1 VLPPGELNRNITSCL
16 IQAHYRNAVRGVL
29 CHGHGQQAQKFGEDR
44 QCSFRVMR
52 AYRHQTDI
60 RILCIPPGRG
70 GAVTLSHLWNTRDAQ
85 QSPLCEYVTSSTKPE
100 VHNVLQRPQSQ
111 MRIEPRPQATCTKFG
126 EVCHVV
132 FSARCIIYNSRLCY
146 VVSVRLSVCL

>member
-1 VLPPGELNRNITSCL
+1 MATGNRHKNLVKIG
-16 IQAHYRNAVRGVL
+16 NAVFEL
-29 CHGHGQQAQKFGEDR
+29 CAHTDTK
-44 QCSFRVMR
+44 
-52 AYRHQTDI
+52 QTSEYFAS
-60 RILCIPPGRG
+60 LPGGG